1 MEYSN
6 YNKEGIEKLQVNNPS
21 QKQMNSYNSSGNYF
35 KTRAILKGC
44 FPKTLKSY

>member
-6 YNKEGIEKLQVNNPS
+6 YNKEVIEKLQVNNPS

-35 KTRAILKGC
+35 KTRAILEGC
-44 FPKTLKSY
+44 FEKH